1 MIWWPSRGQRSGLL
15 GSVLLSAALVSIG
28 LLVIYFGQRYQLR
41 IVYAAYV
48 NLLVV
53 LGLQVFMGNSNI
65 TNLSHSAFMGIGAYV
80 AAICVTPIKIKAI
93 SLPHAPWGLN
103 EFALDPW
110 TSALIAIVITALL
123 AWLVGLIIARLT
135 GIGATIVSLSLLVI
149 VHSIFLHRT
158 DIFKGKQAFFGIPQ
172 VFDINSIMIIA
183 VIAVFVA
190 RAFRESRWGIQLR
203 ASADDE
209 VGARAMGVNVS
220 RVRLIAWVLGSVFL
234 AVAGISYAYFLGTI
248 SARPFYFT
256 HVFLT
261 VAMLILGGMRTVTGA
276 VLGTVLISFGLEGVR
291 FLETGPEL
299 LGLKLP
305 EMLGLSGITLGV
317 VIVATMA
324 FRSNGIMGNTEIE
337 QVFNRRRKQHELQS
351 HDT

>member
-1 MIWWPSRGQRSGLL
+1 MILTSRISRDQRSGLL
-15 GSVLLSAALVSIG
+15 GSLLLSGVLVIIG
-28 LLVIYFGQRYQLR
+28 LLVVYFGQRYQLR
-41 IVYAAYV
+41 IVYSAYV

-53 LGLQVFMGNSNI
+53 LGLQVFMGNANI
-65 TNLSHSAFMGIGAYV
+65 TNLSHSAFMGIGAYA
-80 AAICVTPIKIKAI
+80 AAICVTPIKVKAI
-93 SLPHAPWGLN
+93 SLPNAPWGLN
-103 EFALDPW
+103 AFALDPW
-110 TSALIAIVITALL
+110 TSALIAIAITAFL
-123 AWLVGLIIARLT
+123 AWLVGMIITRLT
-135 GIGATIVSLSLLVI
+135 SIGATIVSLALLVI

-172 VFDINSIMIIA
+172 VFDINSILIIT

-209 VGARAMGVNVS
+209 VGARSMGVNVY

-276 VLGTVLISFGLEGVR
+276 VLGTILISFGLEGVR
-291 FLETGPEL
+291 FLETGPQL
-299 LGLKLP
+299 LGVKLP
-305 EMLGLSGITLGV
+305 ELLGLSGIMLGV
-317 VIVATMA
+317 VIVLTMA
-324 FRSNGIMGNTEIE
+324 FRSSGIMGNTEIE
-337 QVFNRRRKQHELQS
+337 QVFSRKRR
-351 HDT
+351 